1 MFKTFTKLS
10 KMRLWRPAVAVDV
23 NDNNLD
29 PGQVPD
35 LPSISQVEE
44 MLIARVHVFVEI
56 RQVRGQQY
64 KYKGHVVNF
73 LQDTDRIYNSL
84 PLLPKDLDIIVLR
97 PSNTSADPRLSH
109 QFRRDFTVR
118 KAVVKQWLAFLRVNH
133 PGYANI
139 DINQEALEALPV
151 NEDVTDQLM
160 IEDIEDAQ
168 LDKEINSDDINNS
181 PECAAV
187 PDLLACNEEVEQ
199 LRQEF
204 EQAQNPEPD
213 LQLQPQLQQPQI
225 LRHELTMPSFCNTSL
240 DEFNNTHPLLSWAF
254 PSLFPYGKAQFT
266 LPRQRSIQLEFVVGF
281 ETTPE
286 SEAVLNSI
294 THFSFNLRGT
304 RPFWA
309 MKRQQL
315 QEYVKNLQSPHLFL
329 TLSTADYHWDD
340 LMRLLPNYENWKNG
354 TSSERIKIFRENIC
368 DNPAIVAH
376 WFHLRFTIFK
386 REVLTKKFDIVDEW
400 DRYEWQGRGSTH
412 CHGVYWING
421 SINSEVGRLDETARQ
436 AFADHWGIHISAQN
450 PEPGR
455 HLRPEDE
462 CSAIALASFNQQN
475 TFGHL
480 PSVLNRVQRHH
491 CSAKYCIRK
500 ERHQQRQS
508 YTIQEEGLTRGLSY
522 LQKYKQR
529 PKELEDLTFFEFLQE
544 YNHRPNRYNRRTR
557 ANYRIL
563 IYFPI
568 YKPQSQAEDYGRVKP
583 LLHHPFHEVDD
594 LKTLDLPSSFDTFA
608 EAFNYCKEAH
618 VHSNDAYDNDI
629 SEPESEFEDVD
640 VEKDELQNSFNELA
654 ALLPGDPRNI
664 TELNDLSFIGNRSI
678 DFLSVAL
685 QNMAAENDIPSP
697 ILHTASTGVAAHTI
711 SGRTLHSIFHL
722 PIKQTSRYEE
732 FNPQTLQA
740 MQAGMR
746 NIQYLIIDEKFM
758 VDLYQLSWIDQTC
771 KAIYSH
777 NHHLSFDGLSV
788 ILSDDFYQLPSVL
801 QKPLFHSGELQ
812 NPDEINGRNLY
823 YKFNQTIQ
831 LTVIRRQE
839 GNDQE
844 SNQFRMVLDSLREE
858 NVRTQFP
865 ITIAYAITVHKS
877 QGLSLDKAVLNIM
890 KKDFTS
896 GLTYVAVSRLLAFP
910 AAITFDLPIHSSP
923 PSFSQ
928 PPQPSQASTASQSV
942 QESDDDPYTAN
953 I

>member
-1 MFKTFTKLS
+1 
-10 KMRLWRPAVAVDV
+10 
-23 NDNNLD
+23 
-29 PGQVPD
+29 
-35 LPSISQVEE
+35 
-44 MLIARVHVFVEI
+44 
-56 RQVRGQQY
+56 
-64 KYKGHVVNF
+64 
-73 LQDTDRIYNSL
+73 
-84 PLLPKDLDIIVLR
+84 
-97 PSNTSADPRLSH
+97 
-109 QFRRDFTVR
+109 
-118 KAVVKQWLAFLRVNH
+118 
-133 PGYANI
+133 
-139 DINQEALEALPV
+139 
-151 NEDVTDQLM
+151 
-160 IEDIEDAQ
+160 
-168 LDKEINSDDINNS
+168 
-181 PECAAV
+181 
-187 PDLLACNEEVEQ
+187 
-199 LRQEF
+199 
-204 EQAQNPEPD
+204 
-213 LQLQPQLQQPQI
+213 
-225 LRHELTMPSFCNTSL
+225 
-240 DEFNNTHPLLSWAF
+240 
-254 PSLFPYGKAQFT
+254 
-266 LPRQRSIQLEFVVGF
+266 
-281 ETTPE
+281 
-286 SEAVLNSI
+286 
-294 THFSFNLRGT
+294 
-304 RPFWA
+304 

-315 QEYVKNLQSPHLFL
+315 QEYVENLQSPHLFL
-329 TLSTADYHWDD
+329 TLSAADYHWDD

-354 TSSERIKIFRENIC
+354 TSSERIKIVRENIC

-376 WFHLRFTIFK
+376 WFHLCFTIFK
-386 REVLTKKFDIVDEW
+386 QEVLTKKFDI
-400 DRYEWQGRGSTH
+400 
-412 CHGVYWING
+412 
-421 SINSEVGRLDETARQ
+421 
-436 AFADHWGIHISAQN
+436 
-450 PEPGR
+450 
-455 HLRPEDE
+455 
-462 CSAIALASFNQQN
+462 QN

-480 PSVLNRVQRHH
+480 SSVLNRVQRHH
-491 CSAKYCIRK
+491 CSAKYCICK
-500 ERHQQRQS
+500 ERCTGIERCHFHYSIPTQAEPTLRKPTGSSYYRLFPCRNDNQQRQL

-544 YNHRPNRYNRRTR
+544 YNHHPNRYNRRTR

-568 YKPQSQAEDYGRVKP
+568 YKPQSQAEDYRRVKL

-618 VHSNDAYDNDI
+618 VHSNDVYDNDI

-640 VEKDELQNSFNELA
+640 VEKNELQNSFNELA
-654 ALLPGDPRNI
+654 ALLPDDPHNI

-678 DFLSVAL
+678 DCEYNCLEHDQRLLFDTVVNHFNEYIRTDDNSVPLLINLNGKTETGKTFVITVLSVTL

-697 ILHTASTGVAAHTI
+697 ILRAASTGVAAHTI
-711 SGRTLHSIFHL
+711 SDRTLHSIFRL

-732 FNPQTLQA
+732 LNPQTLQA

-758 VDLYQLSWIDQTC
+758 IGLCQLSWIDQTC

-788 ILSDDFYQLPSVL
+788 IFSDDFYQLPPVL

-812 NPDEINGRNLY
+812 NPDEINSCNLY

-844 SNQFRMVLDSLREE
+844 SNQFRMVLYSLREE
-858 NVRTQFP
+858 NVSVNDWKFLAGRIQANLSHQFHEFTDAIRLYIKQEPVRGYNMQAISDSDHPVINIITDNDDPKTDELNSDEAGNLHQILPLRTQFS

-877 QGLSLDKAVLNIM
+877 QSLSLDKAVLNIT

-896 GLTYVAVSRLLAFP
+896 GLTYVTVSQVKFYKGLLFEKAFDYICFS
-910 AAITFDLPIHSSP
+910 ITFDLPIHSSSS
-923 PSFSQ
+923 SFSQ
-928 PPQPSQASTASQSV
+928 PPQLSQASTMSQSM